1 MKYFAEAIKSMA
13 HVHVHV
19 HCVYCTQHYY
29 QDMYMCILISMLLPF
44 PFVTMCIDKL
54 SDPDNSL
61 THTVCTLY
69 IHVCPIVSTV
79 AVLHLQSVHVDM

>member
-1 MKYFAEAIKSMA
+1 MYFAEAIKSMA
-13 HVHVHV
+13 HVHV

-69 IHVCPIVSTV
+69 SCPIVSAI
-79 AVLHLQSVHVDM
+79 AVLHVQSVHVQM